1 MTTHPVDGYQGKGV
15 KKSLCYIPHY
25 CIPGLNTYSMNTI
38 SNSYEASQYYSAPLD
53 FNLPVPY
60 VTFLD
65 IESSSINLI
74 WSYMF
79 LIYLT

>member
-1 MTTHPVDGYQGKGV
+1 MITHPVFGCPGKGV
-15 KKSLCYIPHY
+15 RKSLCYVPHY

-38 SNSYEASQYYSAPLD
+38 SDSDEASQYYSAPHD

-65 IESSSINLI
+65 IESSNINLI
-74 WSYMF
+74 WSCMF
-79 LIYLT
+79 LI